1 MNNDVEWSGAHDD
14 DDDDDDDDDV
24 IAVDGGGRVGAVHGG
39 VVRGGQ
45 ERVRGVHLRPAVP
58 HPLPR
63 LG

>member
-1 MNNDVEWSGAHDD
+1 MNNHVDWSGAHDD
-14 DDDDDDDDDV
+14 DDDNDDDV

-58 HPLPR
+58 HPIPR